1 MKRMTLLSGW
11 VAAGLLTGFALSDA
25 AAEAKVRD
33 NGGREPQAVGG
44 NSSQGSHGAV
54 SSAPEPRPAAT
65 SGSSGDDSS
74 PVSSRGVSGSAGV
87 SSGDSGAVQG
97 DRGHH
102 GSSSRHGRGRIHW
115 GFGWDPYPYSWY
127 WSAWGPSVYY
137 SPGYARYRDDDG
149 AGALDLD
156 LAPEK
161 AEVYVDGR
169 LIGRADDF
177 DGFPTYL
184 WLPRGT
190 YDVVFYLAGYKTIAR
205 QYTIYPGLVIDV
217 DDLMQPGDSVRPE
230 DMVSRSTEHRDDRLR
245 RDAERQAAA
254 GGSWRDRDRDYETWR
269 ERREA
274 ADAERERDAGR
285 LDRSRS
291 PSREMARDDDDQVA
305 LRVSVEPSDAAIYL
319 DGKFV
324 GEADDVAGDLSVA
337 EGAHTLEAVRP
348 GYRTTTRSFTAQ
360 AGDALTFDLR
370 MERE

>member
-1 MKRMTLLSGW
+1 MKRMTWLSGW
-11 VAAGLLTGFALSDA
+11 VTAGLLTGFALSDA

-33 NGGREPQAVGG
+33 NSGREPQAVGG
-44 NSSQGSHGAV
+44 NSSQGSHGTV
-54 SSAPEPRPAAT
+54 SSTSAPEPRPAAN
-65 SGSSGDDSS
+65 SGSPSDDS
-74 PVSSRGVSGSAGV
+74 PVSSHGVVGSATV
-87 SSGDSGAVQG
+87 SQGDHGTVQG
-97 DRGHH
+97 DQGRH
-102 GSSSRHGRGRIHW
+102 GSSSRHGRGRGHW
-115 GFGWDPYPYSWY
+115 GWDPYPYSWY
-127 WSAWGPSVYY
+127 WSSAWGPSIYY
-137 SPGYARYRDDDG
+137 SPGYARYRDDDD

-190 YDVVFYLAGYKTIAR
+190 YDVVFYLSGYKTIAR

-217 DDLMQPGDSVRPE
+217 DDLMEPGDSVRPE
-230 DMVSRSTEHRDDRLR
+230 QMVSRSTEHRDDRLR

-274 ADAERERDAGR
+274 ADAERERDADR
-285 LDRSRS
+285 LSRSR
-291 PSREMARDDDDQVA
+291 PASRDDDRDDDQVA

-324 GEADDVAGDLSVA
+324 GEADDVAGELSVA

-360 AGDALTFDLR
+360 SGDALTFDLR